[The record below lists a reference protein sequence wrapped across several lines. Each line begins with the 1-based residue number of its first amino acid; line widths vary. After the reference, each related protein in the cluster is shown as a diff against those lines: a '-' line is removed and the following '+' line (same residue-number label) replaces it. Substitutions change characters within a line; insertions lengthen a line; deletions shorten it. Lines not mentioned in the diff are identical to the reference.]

1 MSATF
6 SYTPDYT
13 YTVTPKF
20 STLITQFENLKE
32 QRRSKVSASI
42 REFSLEYDHTDE
54 TTKDNILAFF
64 DARKGSY
71 GSFDWVCPL
80 NSTTYTVRFKEDFL
94 EIEEVANQ
102 IYNVSFTLIEV
113 K

>member
-1 MSATF
+1 MSVF
-6 SYTPDYT
+6 SYTPDYI
-13 YTVTPKF
+13 YTVTPKYT
-20 STLITQFENLKE
+20 TLVTTYENNKE
-32 QRRSKVSASI
+32 QRRSKVSASR

-64 DARKGSY
+64 DARKGAY
-71 GSFDWVCPL
+71 GSFDWMCPL

-94 EIEEVANQ
+94 EIEEVADEVYDMKFN
-102 IYNVSFTLIEV
+102 LIEV